1 MQNKFTPLIDVVNSI
16 SDGKLNTSLN
26 PTRLKP
32 VNQPET
38 TSFSDVMGNMIS
50 ELNSTVNAP
59 DEVLQNAITGNGA
72 DIHDVIIAVSKAE
85 IGVNIAPQITGKV
98 IQSYE
103 KIMSI
108 QV

>member
-16 SDGKLNTSLN
+16 SDGKLNTSLS
-26 PTRLKP
+26 PMRLKP

-38 TSFSDVMGNMIS
+38 TSFSQVMGNLVS
-50 ELNSTVNAP
+50 DLNTSVNAP

-72 DIHDVIIAVSKAE
+72 DVHDVMIAMSKAE
-85 IGVNIAPQITGKV
+85 IGLSIATQITGKV